1 MGARQGTKELEL
13 VRPSAKLA
21 YTLGDLHAMG
31 IISRTQAYVE
41 NREGRLA
48 FRKVGR
54 KTIVLHEDLLQ
65 WLRNLPQKQTT
76 SEAQRALRRWG
87 IVEIKSK

>member
-1 MGARQGTKELEL
+1 LAARQGTTELNL
-13 VRPSAKLA
+13 VGPSAKLA
-21 YTLGDLHAMG
+21 YTLGDLSDLG

-65 WLRNLPQKQTT
+65 WLRSLPQKQTI
-76 SEAQRALRRWG
+76 SEPHRKRALRRWG
-87 IVEIKSK
+87 RCGD